1 MGMIVIMM
9 MVMIMVMM
17 MVMIMVM
24 MMAVIVIVVVMLM
37 VVGVGMSSKD
47 MIVIL
52 MHNSIPPYIVCYI
65 IVLIRSDVK
74 TFIFSR
80 KPQGEVAVVS
90 KS

>member
-1 MGMIVIMM
+1 MGMIVI
-9 MVMIMVMM
+9 MM

-52 MHNSIPPYIVCYI
+52 MHNKIPPYLVWYI
-65 IVLIRSDVK
+65 IVLICPDVK

-80 KPQGEVAVVS
+80 KPRGEVAVIS
-90 KS
+90 KN

>member
-17 MVMIMVM
+17 MAVI
-24 MMAVIVIVVVMLM
+24 VIVIVVVMLM

-80 KPQGEVAVVS
+80 KPQGEVADMG

>member
-17 MVMIMVM
+17 MAVI
-24 MMAVIVIVVVMLM
+24 VIVIVVVMLM

-52 MHNSIPPYIVCYI
+52 MHNKIPPYLVWYI
-65 IVLIRSDVK
+65 IVLIRPDVK

-80 KPQGEVAVVS
+80 KPRGEVAVIS
-90 KS
+90 KN

>member
-1 MGMIVIMM
+1 MGMIVI
-9 MVMIMVMM
+9 MM

-52 MHNSIPPYIVCYI
+52 MHNKIPPYLVWYI
-65 IVLIRSDVK
+65 IVLIRPDVK

-80 KPQGEVAVVS
+80 KPRGEVAVIS
-90 KS
+90 KN